1 MQHPDNVIVA
11 PVKNTALY
19 IIAIYLVKNGDDLEK
34 TTKEEIKVLRK
45 KDSTTYRINKTCEG
59 LKDVFVYGRIE
70 NNFNSLKSTYTI

>member
-1 MQHPDNVIVA
+1 
-11 PVKNTALY
+11 
-19 IIAIYLVKNGDDLEK
+19 LEK